1 MPFTIEDFQDL
12 LQLLEERPEWRAEL
26 RQRVLSQELLELPA
40 LVRRL
45 ADAQEHS
52 EQRLERIE
60 AALERLAA
68 AEERSEER
76 LGRVGVALQQTAEAL
91 ARLTARFEE
100 HERRN
105 AGDFQ
110 TLKTDAFARRLAQQ
124 PGIFRQLVAEPRPL
138 TLAEADAWLVQL
150 VDEGR
155 LTIQGHRELAW
166 LDLLVRGRRDE
177 QEGYLVVEASWTIG
191 PRDVDRAARRAA
203 LLREAGIVAWP
214 AVVGY
219 RMSTDAQQLAP
230 QRQVLAILSPD
241 PRWPEP
247 D

>member
-12 LQLLEERPEWRAEL
+12 LQLLEARPEWRAEL
-26 RQRVLSQELLELPA
+26 RQRVLSQELLDLPA

-45 ADAQEHS
+45 AEAQERS
-52 EQRLERIE
+52 EQGLERIE
-60 AALERLAA
+60 AVLERLAA
-68 AEERSEER
+68 AQARSEER
-76 LGRVGVALQQTAEAL
+76 LGRVEAALEQTAASL

-105 AGDFQ
+105 ASDFQ
-110 TLKTDAFARRLAQQ
+110 TLKTDAFPRRLAQQ
-124 PGIFRQLVAEPRPL
+124 PNLFRQLVAEPRPL
-138 TLAEADAWLVQL
+138 TLAEADAWLGRL

-155 LTIQGHRELAW
+155 LTLEGHQQLAW
-166 LDLLVRGRRDE
+166 LDLLVRGQRDE

-191 PRDVDRAARRAA
+191 PKDVDRAARRAA
-203 LLREAGIVAWP
+203 LLREAGVVAWP
-214 AVVGY
+214 VVVGY

-241 PRWPEP
+241 PRWPEV

>member
-12 LQLLEERPEWRAEL
+12 LQLLEARPEWRAEL
-26 RQRVLSQELLELPA
+26 RQRVLSQELLDLPA

-45 ADAQEHS
+45 AEAQERS
-52 EQRLERIE
+52 EQGLERIE
-60 AALERLAA
+60 AVLERLAA
-68 AEERSEER
+68 AQARSEER
-76 LGRVGVALQQTAEAL
+76 LGRVEAALEQTAASL

-105 AGDFQ
+105 ASDFQ

-124 PGIFRQLVAEPRPL
+124 PNLFRQLVAEPQPL
-138 TLAEADAWLVQL
+138 TLAEADAWLGQL

-155 LTIQGHRELAW
+155 LSLQAHQQIAW
-166 LDLLVRGRRDE
+166 LDLLVRGSRDE
-177 QEGYLVVEASWTIG
+177 QDGYLVVEASWTIG
-191 PRDVDRAARRAA
+191 PKDVERAARRAA
-203 LLREAGIVAWP
+203 LLRGAGVVAWP

-230 QRQVLAILSPD
+230 QRQVLVILSPD
-241 PRWPEP
+241 PRWPEL